1 MTHSFPTRRS
11 SDLPEDVVMPAP
23 LRDKRRDLYMLPDG
37 GTARSLVYA
46 SGAWLTELF
55 PQILTP
61 QRLSAVRHQIF
72 HFGPGQGDTQFR
84 PPAMPAL
91 LDRAYGVNLLPDIE
105 GAGVRVGKS
114 VPDARV
120 HPDSLHRPPDERA
133 LAEVRQSPAG

>member
-84 PPAMPAL
+84 PLAMPAL
-91 LDRAYGVNLLPDIE
+91 VDRAYGFNLLPDIE
-105 GAGVRVGKS
+105 GVGVRVRS
-114 VPDARV
+114 EE
-120 HPDSLHRPPDERA
+120 HTSELQSLMR
-133 LAEVRQSPAG
+133 SSY